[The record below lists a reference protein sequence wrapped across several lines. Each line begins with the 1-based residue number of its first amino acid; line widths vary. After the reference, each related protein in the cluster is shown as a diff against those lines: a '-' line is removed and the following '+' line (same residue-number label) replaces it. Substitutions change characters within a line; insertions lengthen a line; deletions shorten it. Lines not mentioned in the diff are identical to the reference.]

1 MADCKSCRRPITW
14 VVVAKSGK
22 KMPIDRDPV
31 ADGNIVLTGE
41 KDTATGADLVAYEK
55 QPLPAAGD
63 RVAFPMIGE
72 PSTTSRPRYTSHFAT
87 CPDADKHRR

>member
-1 MADCKSCRRPITW
+1 MAECKSCNRPITW

-41 KDTATGADLVAYEK
+41 KDTETGADLVAYEK
-55 QPLPAAGD
+55 AAVPEPGD

-72 PSTTSRPRYTSHFAT
+72 PSRTTRPRYVSHFST
-87 CPDADKHRR
+87 CPDADEHRR